1 MSRKKEPRGQCV
13 IEGCGRDAFYKEAQ
27 LCQRCYSALY
37 YWRKKSVT
45 EIVSRKNKLKLF
57 MRRMDVVEPNVVAMP
72 HKRRASR

>member
-1 MSRKKEPRGQCV
+1 MAKHTHQCI
-13 IEGCGRDAFYKEAQ
+13 IEGCDRDAYYKKSQ

-57 MRRMDVVEPNVVAMP
+57 MRRMDVVEPTVVTLP
-72 HKRRASR
+72 HKKRAAR